1 MVYLFLFIVSEVTE
15 HRCWPSTALKSSSSI
30 LIFLLYQTEPKL
42 SSFGFNLIELIEKS
56 QLIVL
61 QREEKWRHHVFGLV
75 HLYTGPELEVGFRY
89 WRLTLTKNSVPI
101 KRTIWS
107 HFWLDMRSLDLCNF
121 GRTVFC
127 EPHYLSPGAL
137 FYNTIQGP
145 TLSCNEIIR

>member
-89 WRLTLTKNSVPI
+89 WLTDFDKKFSADQKNNLI
-101 KRTIWS
+101 TFLIRYAE
-107 HFWLDMRSLDLCNF
+107 F
-121 GRTVFC
+121 GLV
-127 EPHYLSPGAL
+127 
-137 FYNTIQGP
+137 
-145 TLSCNEIIR
+145 